1 MTQFLARH
9 KYWARK
15 ARFSRVAARHSVKEA
30 VVLGPA
36 REQAQ
41 DLQLEERSLW
51 RGGGPRILPQ

>member
-1 MTQFLARH
+1 MTQFPARH
-9 KYWARK
+9 KYWGRK
-15 ARFSRVAARHSVKEA
+15 TRFSWAAARHSVKEA
-30 VVLGPA
+30 VVLGQA